1 LEGPLLSPAKPG
13 CHPMENLQ
21 SAGAKKG
28 ERLTEIYGKHF
39 LGPRAS
45 DSIVRLITLAPELK
59 GMMRATEVLSKAG
72 FVVSIGHSSATTVQ
86 AVEAVRRGATMITHL
101 FNAMPQLREWIVVL
115 LL

>member
-1 LEGPLLSPAKPG
+1 
-13 CHPMENLQ
+13 MENLQ